1 MFHCSIELEGKE
13 KNRSKRE
20 SEGKE
25 KNRSKKKKSGTQ
37 RESSDVVKVVRLVE
51 EDETENEN

>member
-1 MFHCSIELEGKE
+1 MIFCSRRLFHCSREL
-13 KNRSKRE
+13 
-20 SEGKE
+20 EGKE

-37 RESSDVVKVVRLVE
+37 RERSDVMKVVRLVE